1 MEAEGG
7 FRPLADLQPFSAMLR
22 CGPSDRTFAA
32 RAKFDNG
39 RTHSLRTKC
48 EFAATARM
56 AAVGQLL
63 YDCPRFDR
71 DLTTGQMVFFAI
83 PLSKADFRDTPD
95 HLQIALDVA
104 FVLTYES

>member
-39 RTHSLRTKC
+39 RTHSLRTNRP
-48 EFAATARM
+48 FAGAAIADAENVRICRILATAMQLMSPKRSLIPNWSKPT
-56 AAVGQLL
+56 AADQGNA
-63 YDCPRFDR
+63 R
-71 DLTTGQMVFFAI
+71 
-83 PLSKADFRDTPD
+83 K
-95 HLQIALDVA
+95 IANWRCQ
-104 FVLTYES
+104 